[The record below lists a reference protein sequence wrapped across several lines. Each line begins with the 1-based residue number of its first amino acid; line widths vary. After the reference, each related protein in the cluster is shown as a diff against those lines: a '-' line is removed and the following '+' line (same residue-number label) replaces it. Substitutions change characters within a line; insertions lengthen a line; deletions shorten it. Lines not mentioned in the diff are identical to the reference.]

1 MGQYW
6 KAVNLDKHE
15 YIDRYKLGCGAK
27 LYEQLASPGVGQA
40 LVILLAVMPEKRGGG
55 DLTPDPVI
63 GRWAGDRVVLA
74 GDYADDSDFCTND
87 PMMPFSKVYECAT
100 ENALEDGAPHQFKDI
115 SLEVAAVIERELDGK
130 FVGEGW
136 KDFVPN

>member
-15 YIDRYKLGCGAK
+15 YIERYNLGCGAK

-40 LVILLAVMPEKRGGG
+40 LVILLAVMPEKRGG
-55 DLTPDPVI
+55 DLTPDPII

-74 GDYADDSDFCTND
+74 GDYAEDSDFCTND
-87 PMMPFSKVYECAT
+87 PMMPFS
-100 ENALEDGAPHQFKDI
+100 
-115 SLEVAAVIERELDGK
+115 
-130 FVGEGW
+130 
-136 KDFVPN
+136 